1 MPSDVAG
8 HRGRIIALYYI
19 LPCRIVSYAVLY
31 HVCHAVSYQIST
43 TSYAPWR
50 QGWRHPPAWPS
61 HLPFPLV
68 VTWLLVEVT
77 WLPVEVTRLPVVVTW
92 LLVEV
97 AWLPLVVCWSSLT
110 ALDLAL
116 AGSLLPWNSCQPL
129 SPSRPGLCT
138 GLSTVREYCQSDALE
153 QLSAPVALDSTLD
166 SQSVHSGWRS
176 A

>member
-50 QGWRHPPAWPS
+50 QGWPAWPS
-61 HLPFPLV
+61 HLPFPLEV
-68 VTWLLVEVT
+68 SWLPVEVT
-77 WLPVEVTRLPVVVTW
+77 WLPV
-92 LLVEV
+92 
-97 AWLPLVVCWSSLT
+97 VVCWSSLT

-116 AGSLLPWNSCQPL
+116 AGSLLDLALAGGLTPWNSCQPQ
-129 SPSRPGLCT
+129 SPWTLHWT
-138 GLSTVREYCQSDALE
+138 QHCQGVL
-153 QLSAPVALDSTLD
+153 PV
-166 SQSVHSGWRS
+166 
-176 A
+176 